1 MIKDRPGRVFV
12 GVDESLASVQAL
24 RRAAAEARK
33 RHAELHV
40 VHVRRPARSVSLI
53 DSLGQPI
60 PGSWLEPPR
69 TDWLNARAAE
79 IIAASL
85 SETFGGAPEDLSVH
99 RTILVGSPGAE
110 LAALGRRDDDL
121 LVVGTGGGRRWRHPG
136 RRSVSRY
143 CATHSRCPTLIVPR
157 TELARMMH
165 HRFVPRDLWKEF
177 DATPAGIPRHVG

>member
-12 GVDESLASVQAL
+12 GVDESLASLQAL
-24 RRAAAEARK
+24 RRAAAEARE

-40 VHVRRPARSVSLI
+40 VHVRRPARSVSLV

-60 PGSWLEPPR
+60 PGSWLDPPR
-69 TDWLNARAAE
+69 ADWLNARAAQL
-79 IIAASL
+79 IATSL
-85 SETFGGAPEDLSVH
+85 GEAFGGPPADLSVH
-99 RTILVGSPGAE
+99 RTILVGRPGTE

-136 RRSVSRY
+136 RCSVSRY

-157 TELARMMH
+157 TELARMVQ

-177 DATPAGIPRHVG
+177 DETRAGTPRDVG